1 LYSGEGVRVGSGL
14 SVGDGVGVGVGVG
27 VATTAVGVGRIVAG
41 GILLGCG
48 AVITEVEKTSDIY
61 TSKVFIR
68 SMAAASFLTLLS
80 FE

>member
-1 LYSGEGVRVGSGL
+1 MVGSGL
-14 SVGDGVGVGVGVG
+14 GVLDGVGACVGAA

-41 GILLGCG
+41 GTLLGFG

>member
-1 LYSGEGVRVGSGL
+1 MVGSEFG
-14 SVGDGVGVGVGVG
+14 VGDGVGVGLGVG

-41 GILLGCG
+41 GTLLGFG

-80 FE
+80 YE